1 MYKEFIDLENVYDWY
16 YKYIYVKG
24 KLLEA
29 VKIFYHKSKTC
40 KNRKWGQQLVPA
52 DGESAMSSWP
62 FNSFWMGW

>member
-40 KNRKWGQQLVPA
+40 KNRK
-52 DGESAMSSWP
+52 
-62 FNSFWMGW
+62 